1 VSRLCEF
8 YPGMCLTIE
17 GKAQKNLS
25 QVKRNLSQS
34 TVYILPK
41 HPHITK
47 TPTHY
52 QNTHTLPKHP
62 HITKTPTP
70 YQNTHT
76 LPKHPHITK
85 TPTHT
90 CFSTICEKHQLK
102 KPAGFSLNLYS
113 HTACQSHTVTG
124 PSAPSVSNALC
135 QPCVL
140 LRTAGNIKVRGLG
153 VLQWHCV
160 QPSLC

>member
-1 VSRLCEF
+1 VEECGPCPVFASLTLACALQLRKKHGKTSVRL
-8 YPGMCLTIE
+8 
-17 GKAQKNLS
+17 
-25 QVKRNLSQS
+25 R
-34 TVYILPK
+34 
-41 HPHITK
+41 K
-47 TPTHY
+47 TSVRLRETSVRVQYTYY

-62 HITKTPTP
+62 HITKTPTHD
-70 YQNTHT
+70 QNTHT

>member
-1 VSRLCEF
+1 MEECGPCPVFASFTLACALQLREKHRKTSVRLRETSVRVQ
-8 YPGMCLTIE
+8 YT
-17 GKAQKNLS
+17 
-25 QVKRNLSQS
+25 
-34 TVYILPK
+34 Y
-41 HPHITK
+41 
-47 TPTHY
+47 Y

-62 HITKTPTP
+62 H